1 MGSGRI
7 FWHVFFM
14 EFRLRFIQYILNYIL
29 PHVIHIAFTIYHF
42 TAYTASS
49 SSSADA
55 SLCTCPCN
63 SVFKDLQ
70 SSLPA
75 YATSSK
81 SFSFLIP
88 LSVDNSSSFTKASF
102 SDGSISSKYYL
113 SSSTSSH
120 ILDLSSCYCPCSGTP
135 SSVYQTRK
143 YAGVPMI
150 ITVIIMIMMMMMK
163 RLKNTIRMMIIKTMM
178 IMAKDKEKKEVN
190 FTFFIYWVIFPFVLS
205 YAQIFQDYWTP

>member
-1 MGSGRI
+1 
-7 FWHVFFM
+7 M

-150 ITVIIMIMMMMMK
+150 ITVIIMIMMMMMMMMK

-190 FTFFIYWVIFPFVLS
+190 FTFFIY
-205 YAQIFQDYWTP
+205 